1 MKIQLLL
8 LIHFSMLVSVHCSSG
23 NEYDMLDRFLKLKRL
38 KRLEM
43 DHASNKDITDEYSYS
58 PVYVGPQDGLK
69 DADKISE
76 LPGQPDGTDF
86 DQYSGYVTVD
96 PDHGKALF
104 YYLTESPI
112 NSSTNPLLL
121 WLNGGPGCSSMAGA
135 MTELGPFKV
144 NADERTLSRNIY
156 AWNNVSNILFLE
168 SPPGVGFSYSNTSS
182 DYVTGD
188 AKTAKD
194 SFTFLVNWLERFP
207 EYKPRDFYIAGQS
220 YAGHYIP
227 QLSKLILQ
235 NNENGNQTRINL
247 KGIAMGNAY
256 VDGETQYIA
265 KYDYLQAHAIISD
278 EIHKGIFSNC
288 IQEAYH
294 ASLCEY
300 YLKQVEAAKSNIFIY
315 DIYAPLCVPGKNG
328 TPPARFDPCSGNYMN
343 RYLNTP
349 AVQKSLHVKEMVWKS
364 CSDLLDW
371 KDMPLTVLP
380 VIKDLLASGISVWF
394 YSGDTD
400 ARIPV
405 TSTRYA
411 IKKLKPSVKTQ
422 WYPWM
427 YQDEVG
433 GYAVG
438 YESNQL
444 VFVTIRGAGHSVP
457 SYQPGRAH
465 AFITSFLKGELP

>member
-1 MKIQLLL
+1 MKIALVL
-8 LIHFSMLVSVHCSSG
+8 LINFSLLVSAHCSSE

-43 DHASNKDITDEYSYS
+43 DQVSNKDITDEYSYS

-76 LPGQPDGTDF
+76 LPGQPAGTDF
-86 DQYSGYVTVD
+86 DQYSGYVTID

-121 WLNGGPGCSSMAGA
+121 WLNGVKQLQIVTGPGCSSMYGA
-135 MTELGPFKV
+135 VTELGPFRV
-144 NADERTLSRNIY
+144 NADGKSLSLS
-156 AWNNVSNILFLE
+156 NVLFLE

-188 AKTAKD
+188 AQTAKD
-194 SFTFLVNWLERFP
+194 SFTFLVNWLQRFP

-227 QLSKLILQ
+227 QLSKLIVQ

-247 KGIAMGNAY
+247 KGVAIGNAY
-256 VDGETQYIA
+256 VDGETQNIA
-265 KYDYLQAHAIISD
+265 KYDYLLAHAIISD

-288 IQEAYH
+288 FQEAYR

-300 YLKQVEAAKSNIFIY
+300 YVKQVEVAKSNIYVY
-315 DIYAPLCVPGKNG
+315 DIYAPLCVLGKVSKSSSG
-328 TPPARFDPCSGNYMN
+328 FDPCSGNYMS

-349 AVQKSLHVKEMVWKS
+349 AVQKSLHVKEMEWKS

-371 KDMPLTVLP
+371 KDNAWTVLP
-380 VIKDLLASGISVWF
+380 VIQDLMASGINVWL

-411 IKKLKPSVKTQ
+411 IKRLNTSVKTS

-427 YQDEVG
+427 YQGEVG

-438 YESNQL
+438 YENNL

-457 SYQPGRAH
+457 SYQPGRAY
-465 AFITSFLKGELP
+465 ALITSFLKGQLP